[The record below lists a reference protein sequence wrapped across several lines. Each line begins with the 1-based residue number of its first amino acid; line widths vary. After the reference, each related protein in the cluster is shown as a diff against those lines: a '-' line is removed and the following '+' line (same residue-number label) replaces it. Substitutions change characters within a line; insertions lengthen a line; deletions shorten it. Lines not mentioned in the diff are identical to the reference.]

1 MAIDFGEHPTPP
13 ASYRLPVLFTYPRVL
28 LAILSG
34 IALLVSLLVFGA
46 LLWLL
51 QGQPGQFQIVLRPID
66 GVVVLL
72 TIPGTVLA
80 HEAIHGA
87 LLRLLG
93 YRPTFG
99 IDLRMPAAYAVAPG
113 QFQTRDHFL
122 VVALAPL
129 VVITVGMVP
138 LLAIQNSTIGSIAF
152 TALLM
157 NTSGAVG
164 DLLIAWRVV
173 RLPRAA
179 LLCDI
184 SPERVLIYEP
194 DLQ

>member
-1 MAIDFGEHPTPP
+1 MASGFREHPPPP
-13 ASYRLPVLFTYPRVL
+13 AGYGPPVPFTYPRVL

-51 QGQPGQFQIVLRPID
+51 QGRPAQFQVVLRSID
-66 GVVVLL
+66 GVVGLL
-72 TIPGTVLA
+72 TIPGTVLV

-87 LLRLLG
+87 MLKLLG

-99 IDLRMPAAYAVAPG
+99 IDLRLPAAYAIAPG

-129 VVITVGMVP
+129 VVITVCMVP
-138 LLAIQNSTIGSIAF
+138 LLAIRNGTIGSIAF
-152 TALLM
+152 TGLLI

-179 LLCDI
+179 LLCDV
-184 SPERVLIYEP
+184 SPDRVLIYAP
-194 DLQ
+194 DLR